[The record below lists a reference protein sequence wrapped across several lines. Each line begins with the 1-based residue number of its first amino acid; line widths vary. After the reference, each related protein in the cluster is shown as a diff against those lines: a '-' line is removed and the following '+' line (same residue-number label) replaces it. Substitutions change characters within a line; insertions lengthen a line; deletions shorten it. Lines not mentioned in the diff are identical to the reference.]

1 MAFKIYTKTGDQGET
16 GLFGGKRIPKD
27 DLRIEAY
34 GTVDEFNAVVG
45 MLADAIRNQQLIQLL
60 RDIQH
65 DLFVIGS
72 HLATEPGKSTS
83 LPELP
88 RDRITV
94 MENMMDQW
102 DSGLPPLKNFI
113 LPGGHPAVSL
123 AQLSRCVCRRAERR
137 VIGLSRREAVD
148 PFIVVYLNRLSDLLF
163 MASRKIADDLGV
175 EEVKWTPRSE

>member
-102 DSGLPPLKNFI
+102 DSGLPPLKNF
-113 LPGGHPAVSL
+113 
-123 AQLSRCVCRRAERR
+123 Q
-137 VIGLSRREAVD
+137 
-148 PFIVVYLNRLSDLLF
+148 
-163 MASRKIADDLGV
+163 
-175 EEVKWTPRSE
+175 

>member
-1 MAFKIYTKTGDQGET
+1 MAFRIYTKTGDQGET

-34 GTVDEFNAVVG
+34 GTVDEFNAIIG
-45 MLADAIRNQQLIQLL
+45 MLSDAIRNQDLILLL

-72 HLATEPGKSTS
+72 HLAAEPGKSLT
-83 LPELP
+83 LPALP
-88 RDRITV
+88 LDRITV
-94 MENMMDQW
+94 MEEKMDLW
-102 DSGLPPLKNFI
+102 DTDLTPLKNFI

-123 AQLSRCVCRRAERR
+123 THFARSVCRRAERR

-163 MASRKIADDLGV
+163 MLGRKLAHDLGV
-175 EEVKWTPRSE
+175 EEIKWEPRS